1 MWTVGSRASVGCAQ
15 EERKAGSPAASTLST
30 SSLDPP
36 LRAAKD
42 GCTHLHR
49 NVVVDEEREGLGTN
63 VAGTEVHDDLGVVGG
78 ETTGDWDGVSVRFMS
93 MVLPCERLA
102 CAVGPTRAGAKY
114 TRRRRVA
121 AGRVL
126 VSLIWAP
133 LCTAALVLV
142 AAGGRI
148 RRQFYALCIAPS
160 ETARLV
166 MAGFMINECG

>member
-15 EERKAGSPAASTLST
+15 EERNAGSPAASTLST

-78 ETTGDWDGVSVRFMS
+78 ETTGDWDGVSVRSMS
-93 MVLPCERLA
+93 MVFLGKRLA
-102 CAVGPTRAGAKY
+102 CAVGPTRAGAKC

-126 VSLIWAP
+126 VSLILGSTVQQLSFWLQREGESGDSFTHSAS
-133 LCTAALVLV
+133 
-142 AAGGRI
+142 
-148 RRQFYALCIAPS
+148 RR
-160 ETARLV
+160 ARRR
-166 MAGFMINECG
+166 GW